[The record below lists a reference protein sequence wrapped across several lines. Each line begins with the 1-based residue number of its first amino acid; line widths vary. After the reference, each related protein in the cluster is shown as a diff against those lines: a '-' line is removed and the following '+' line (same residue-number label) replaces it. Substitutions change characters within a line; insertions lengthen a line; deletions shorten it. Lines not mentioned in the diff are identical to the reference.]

1 MLITL
6 KLIALVAGAG
16 TLVAMF
22 GSNFGQDIV
31 LAVLTYLS

>member
-6 KLIALVAGAG
+6 KLIALIAGAG
-16 TLVAMF
+16 SLIAMF

-31 LAVLTYLS
+31 LTVLTRLS